1 MLFLLAYILYC
12 KLNQPVHHDFFEQF
26 LHIFITKQMTIF
38 LFSMLK
44 GWQKNEYLTLYEVEN
59 ADIFKLDLLR

>member
-1 MLFLLAYILYC
+1 
-12 KLNQPVHHDFFEQF
+12 
-26 LHIFITKQMTIF
+26 MTFF

-44 GWQKNEYLTLYEVEN
+44 GWQKMDIKPLYEVEN